1 MYAYVHAYKHE
12 YIYVR
17 VCVIIAPYLCLL
29 SWNKFLFSDIPLKGQ
44 RMSVTSYLILCKLI
58 SYSTTNIPQYFVI
71 LNPTL
76 GEINDL
82 QSWGRFYGLS
92 RNMQGSASG
101 KNSESKKKTKNRWF
115 RINISF
121 PLVNVDEICLVAFC
135 VMKREVVRPR
145 EQLVECGLA

>member
-1 MYAYVHAYKHE
+1 MIYNHE
-12 YIYVR
+12 EDFMG
-17 VCVIIAPYLCLL
+17 
-29 SWNKFLFSDIPLKGQ
+29 SHE
-44 RMSVTSYLILCKLI
+44 TCKAQH
-58 SYSTTNIPQYFVI
+58 P
-71 LNPTL
+71 
-76 GEINDL
+76 E
-82 QSWGRFYGLS
+82 
-92 RNMQGSASG
+92 

>member
-1 MYAYVHAYKHE
+1 MHTYMHTNMNTYMYVSVLLLPHISVFCLG
-12 YIYVR
+12 IY
-17 VCVIIAPYLCLL
+17 
-29 SWNKFLFSDIPLKGQ
+29 FFFSDIPLKGQ

>member
-1 MYAYVHAYKHE
+1 
-12 YIYVR
+12 
-17 VCVIIAPYLCLL
+17 
-29 SWNKFLFSDIPLKGQ
+29 
-44 RMSVTSYLILCKLI
+44 
-58 SYSTTNIPQYFVI
+58 
-71 LNPTL
+71 
-76 GEINDL
+76 
-82 QSWGRFYGLS
+82 
-92 RNMQGSASG
+92 MQGSASG